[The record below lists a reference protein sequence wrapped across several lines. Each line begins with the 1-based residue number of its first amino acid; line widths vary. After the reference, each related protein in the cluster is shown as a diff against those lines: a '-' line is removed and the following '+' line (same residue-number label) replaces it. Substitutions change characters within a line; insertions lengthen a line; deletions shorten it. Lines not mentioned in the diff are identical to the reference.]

1 MNDETRVN
9 RLDSV
14 ILFENSN
21 KRIKKIDFE
30 DPIYT
35 ELIKSTLLAKVS
47 LFAVLA
53 NVGKFTVGQA
63 SYIDELITVFEKKEQ
78 KAYEILER
86 MKNAR
91 GDFLKE
97 GLCNYYFKGECFND

>member
-1 MNDETRVN
+1 MNDKTRVN
-9 RLDSV
+9 
-14 ILFENSN
+14 ILNSIVLFKNSRERIRKISFENPL
-21 KRIKKIDFE
+21 D
-30 DPIYT
+30 T
-35 ELIKSTLLAKVS
+35 ELIQCTLLAKMN
-47 LFAVLA
+47 LFGVL
-53 NVGKFTVGQA
+53 VCKGIFTVEQA
-63 SYIDELITVFEKKEQ
+63 SYIDELITVFEEKER